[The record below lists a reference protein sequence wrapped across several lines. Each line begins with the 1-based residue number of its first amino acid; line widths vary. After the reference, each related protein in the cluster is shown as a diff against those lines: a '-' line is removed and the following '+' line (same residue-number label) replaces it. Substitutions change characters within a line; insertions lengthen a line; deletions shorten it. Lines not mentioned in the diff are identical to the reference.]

1 MSDDEDIRDPRLVP
15 RWLPVGIHGIP
26 RSREWD
32 VVVLVTVPELA
43 GSPISELAL
52 RRLADGMLVVD
63 PSARVPSAA
72 LERIGAELADALPG
86 PCEAIAVRRGV
97 EDWSLAVRQA
107 RLDAVE
113 LPALPGIAELSV
125 ALAPD
130 GERIVVADGE
140 EVEPEGALAD
150 AVDVL
155 ERLGLDRY
163 RAFAVRATN
172 VDGSWAVAVD
182 PL

>member
-1 MSDDEDIRDPRLVP
+1 MSDEDIRDPRLVP

-32 VVVLVTVPELA
+32 AVVLVIVPELA
-43 GSPISELAL
+43 GSPISEFAI
-52 RRLADGMLVVD
+52 RRLADGTLVVD
-63 PSARVPSAA
+63 PAVGVPDAA

-86 PCEAIAVRRGV
+86 PCEAVAVRRGV
-97 EDWSLAVRQA
+97 EDWSLAAREA

-113 LPALPGIAELSV
+113 LPALPGVEELSV

-130 GERIVVADGE
+130 GERIVVVDGE
-140 EVEPEGALAD
+140 EVDPEGLLAE
-150 AVDVL
+150 AVDIL
-155 ERLGLDRY
+155 EGLGLDRY
-163 RAFAVRATN
+163 RAFAVRATS